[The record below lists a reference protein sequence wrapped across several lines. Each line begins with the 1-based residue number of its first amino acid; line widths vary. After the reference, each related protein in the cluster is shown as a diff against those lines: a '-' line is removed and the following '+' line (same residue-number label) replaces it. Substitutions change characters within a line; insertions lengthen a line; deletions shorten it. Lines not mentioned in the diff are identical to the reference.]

1 MEIQRHGNMDKW
13 RHEDMETWTWRHG
26 DMDIET
32 ETCRHERGDIEFF
45 AHSANVS
52 LSFVHLL
59 MEIQSE
65 VIRLQKDYTD

>member
-1 MEIQRHGNMDKW
+1 V
-13 RHEDMETWTWRHG
+13 ETWTWRHG

-32 ETCRHERGDIEFF
+32 ETCRHERGDMEFF

-65 VIRLQKDYTD
+65 VICLQRD